1 MPQHPRAKVR
11 PDGTC
16 TRCNQTHTR
25 SACHTS
31 KGQPCMRQPAKGQT
45 ICPLHGGS
53 SPNAIRKAARVLA
66 EQEAEQAAHRAIRTL
81 GMRID
86 GLNIS
91 PTEALL
97 EEVTWTYVH
106 VQWLRVKVQEL
117 EEHPAVAG
125 APGPVTFDDD
135 GNMTEHDDAHETL
148 AGHALVWGQ
157 TEHKAKTGG
166 DDWGTTTVHKA
177 GPNVWYELYS
187 RERDRLI
194 KVCSEAI
201 RAGIDERR
209 VQLAEQQGALVA
221 EAIRRILDDLGLT
234 AEQTAR
240 VGEIVPRHLRA
251 IAGGTS

>member
-1 MPQHPRAKVR
+1 MSPASHRAKVR

-16 TRCNQTHTR
+16 TRCEQVHQR
-25 SACHTS
+25 GACHTS
-31 KGQPCMRQPAKGQT
+31 KGQPCMRPPAVGQT
-45 ICPLHGGS
+45 VCNTHGGAT
-53 SPNAIRKAARVLA
+53 PIAKRKAAERIAQA
-66 EQEAEQAAHRAIRTL
+66 EADQAAHRAIRTL
-81 GMRID
+81 GMRVD

-106 VQWLRVKVQEL
+106 VQWLRAKVQEL
-117 EEHPAVAG
+117 DEQSSQVTRHVSFDPDPDSTTVIDTDSER
-125 APGPVTFDDD
+125 PG
-135 GNMTEHDDAHETL
+135 
-148 AGHALVWGQ
+148 GHALVWGQ

-177 GPNVWYELYS
+177 GPNAWYELYS

-194 KVCSEAI
+194 KVCAEAI

-221 EAIRRILDDLGLT
+221 EAIRRILDDLNLSP
-234 AEQTAR
+234 EQLGR
-240 VGEIVPRHLRA
+240 VADIVPRHLRA
-251 IAGGTS
+251 IAGGIS